1 MNNPQ
6 TNDAGRQARPEYLD
20 DEISLAELWN
30 TLERRKYVILI
41 CLLAALLAAA
51 AASLLTSPRYE
62 SRAVIAVGKAAGAV
76 LEAPELLQQ
85 RLKHQYRVDDPDI
98 TPEPPYLSAVEVD
111 TRGAKTVLTLA
122 ARGESP
128 EQARDFLGGVV
139 GQVLSEHNERYTRL
153 RGLRQGRVDSLAEA
167 IAQVEGQIA
176 LMADKIRSLGAHDA
190 STAAILTVERGK
202 LISELTHLK
211 EQRTDL
217 EFSLLPPN
225 TEPTRLLLE
234 PTLTESPERPRPV
247 LYTALALV
255 LGLFGGVV
263 AAFVWEAAARVR
275 REMDARQGED

>member
-6 TNDAGRQARPEYLD
+6 TNNAGRQARPEYLD

-41 CLLAALLAAA
+41 FLLAALLAAA
-51 AASLLTSPRYE
+51 AASLLMSPRYE
-62 SRAVIAVGKAAGAV
+62 SRAVIAIGKVADTP
-76 LEAPELLQQ
+76 LDAPELLQQ

-98 TPEPPYLSAVEVD
+98 TPEPPFLSGVEVD

-167 IAQVEGQIA
+167 VAQVEGQIA
-176 LMADKIRSLGAHDA
+176 LMADKSRSLGAHEA
-190 STAAILTVERGK
+190 SSAAILTVERGG
-202 LISELTHLK
+202 LISELTN
-211 EQRTDL
+211 L
-217 EFSLLPPN
+217 ELSLLPPN

-234 PTLTESPERPRPV
+234 PTLAEGPERPRPL
-247 LYTALALV
+247 LYTALALA
-255 LGLFGGVV
+255 LGLFGGVL
-263 AAFVWEAAARVR
+263 AALVWEAGAKIRQEAAALGR
-275 REMDARQGED
+275 GEPGR